1 MFWKVSKNIF
11 LKTDFELDI
20 IKKNE
25 EIWVKWYK
33 SCIMNFEWF
42 TTSYSGMANKIM
54 TLHFSCLCKTE
65 LEEIEISKLMLK
77 KEVFFQ

>member
-25 EIWVKWYK
+25 EIWVKW
-33 SCIMNFEWF
+33 
-42 TTSYSGMANKIM
+42 
-54 TLHFSCLCKTE
+54 
-65 LEEIEISKLMLK
+65 
-77 KEVFFQ
+77 